1 MALNST
7 MKLFNS
13 ILVLFLFGILCC
25 KPTAVPPSKTLSIK
39 AVDVSMMSEMRAANV
54 VMKNRSG
61 QVEDM
66 LTTLKK
72 EGVNMIRLRLWKN
85 PATAYSGFDDV
96 KKLTQE
102 IQSQGI
108 KVWLTVHYSDN
119 WADPAKQTKP
129 NIWRTITYNQLKDSV
144 YDYTKKIITDI
155 KPDVIQIG
163 NEINHGLLWPEGNI
177 SNPTQMVEL
186 VKQGIKA
193 VRDNAPQT
201 KIMIH
206 YAGHDKAIPFLTLL
220 NGADYDLIG
229 LSYYP
234 FWHGK
239 NLDSLQT
246 QLKAIGTQ
254 FNKDIVIAE
263 TSYPFT
269 FDYND
274 ATNNIIG
281 LSNQIL
287 PEFQPTIQGQ
297 LDYLTRLKKI
307 VVDAPKGIGFC
318 YWGAEWVAF
327 KGSSATNGSTWENQA
342 LWNFDNKAVP
352 AMSVFKD

>member
-1 MALNST
+1 
-7 MKLFNS
+7 MKLLNS
-13 ILVLFLFGILCC
+13 ILGFIFFGSLGCGQ
-25 KPTAVPPSKTLSIK
+25 TAVQPSKTLSIK
-39 AVDVSMMSEMRAANV
+39 SVDVSMIPEMRAANV
-54 VMKNRSG
+54 VAKNRSG

-85 PATAYSGFDDV
+85 PATAHSSFDEV
-96 KKLTQE
+96 KKFAQE

-119 WADPAKQTKP
+119 WADPGKQAKP
-129 NIWRTITYNQLKDSV
+129 NIWNRITYNQLKDSV

-155 KPDVIQIG
+155 KPDLIQIG
-163 NEINHGLLWPEGNI
+163 NEINNGFLWPEGNI

-206 YAGHDKAIPFLTLL
+206 YAGYDKAIPFFTRFTD
-220 NGADYDLIG
+220 ADYDYVG

-239 NLDSLQT
+239 SLDSLQQ
-246 QLKAIGTQ
+246 QLKTIGTQ

-269 FDYND
+269 FDFND

-281 LSNQIL
+281 ASNQIL
-287 PEFQPTIQGQ
+287 PEFQPTVQGQ
-297 LDYLTRLKKI
+297 LDFLTRLKKI
-307 VVDAPKGIGFC
+307 VLDSPKGIGMC
-318 YWGAEWVAF
+318 YWGAEWVSF
-327 KGSSATNGSTWENQA
+327 KGSSATNGSPWENQA
-342 LWNFDNKAVP
+342 LWNFDNKALP
-352 AMSVFKD
+352 AMSVFNN

>member
-1 MALNST
+1 MG
-7 MKLFNS
+7 
-13 ILVLFLFGILCC
+13 LVFGIFGCGSA
-25 KPTAVPPSKTLSIK
+25 AVQPSKTLSIK
-39 AVDVSMMSEMRAANV
+39 SVDASMIPEMRAANV

-61 QVEDM
+61 QPEDM
-66 LTTLKK
+66 LATLKK
-72 EGVNMIRLRLWKN
+72 EGVNMIRIRLWKN
-85 PATAYSGFDDV
+85 PANEHSSFDQV
-96 KKLTQE
+96 KKFAQD
-102 IQSQGI
+102 IQSQGM

-119 WADPAKQTKP
+119 WADPGKQVKP
-129 NIWRTITYNQLKDSV
+129 NMWNRSTYNQLKDSV

-163 NEINHGLLWPEGNI
+163 NEINNGFLWPEGNI
-177 SNPTQMVEL
+177 SNPTQLVEL

-206 YAGHDKAIPFLTLL
+206 YAGYDKAIPFFTLF

-239 NLDSLQT
+239 SLDTLQT
-246 QLKAIGTQ
+246 QLKTIGTQ

-269 FDYND
+269 FDFND
-274 ATNNIIG
+274 NTNNIIG
-281 LSNQIL
+281 ASNQIL
-287 PEFQPTIQGQ
+287 PEFQPTVQGQ
-297 LDYLTRLKKI
+297 LDFLTRLKKI
-307 VVDAPKGIGFC
+307 VLDAPKGIGIC

-327 KGSSATNGSTWENQA
+327 KGSTATNGSPWENQA
-342 LWNFDNKAVP
+342 LWNFDNKALP
-352 AMSVFKD
+352 AMSVFND